1 MIVGLSLEERE
12 NNPRLYVA
20 LVRCARFSETKNLQ
34 SFYQSILQLFLP
46 SRSDVQLKPQPFETF
61 EQFYMNAHVRFSD
74 ESTNLVKLVVDVNRG
89 KFEIQGDELDNIQN
103 SIDANGIAEDAWAEL
118 CLESEVERLECEQER
133 RETEQVAEGQE
144 ESIADLAVSRA
155 QVAHLEKRNN
165 VMCRDDG
172 LALVKSLNETQLY
185 VFYQV
190 RQWCLE
196 KMSGKNPDPLHV
208 FVTGGAGTRKSHL
221 IKAVQYEATRLLSTV
236 CRHPDNVCFVDSSYG
251 H

>member
-1 MIVGLSLEERE
+1 MKGGNVSAKEALKSLGSVYLHNRDVCAQEAVYRLTNMHLKECSRKVVFCPTGE
-12 NNPRLYVA
+12 NVVRMSLPIKVLRQKAASGDVSSEDMWMTS
-20 LVRCARFSETKNLQ
+20 LVDRYKNRPND
-34 SFYQSILQLFLP
+34 SIFNEMCL
-46 SRSDVQLKPQPFETF
+46 SRS
-61 EQFYMNAHVRFSD
+61 
-74 ESTNLVKLVVDVNRG
+74 
-89 KFEIQGDELDNIQN
+89 
-103 SIDANGIAEDAWAEL
+103 
-118 CLESEVERLECEQER
+118 
-133 RETEQVAEGQE
+133 
-144 ESIADLAVSRA
+144 

-165 VMCRDDG
+165 VMCKDDG

-190 RQWCLE
+190 RHWCLE

-208 FVTGGAGTRKSHL
+208 FVTGGAGTRKSNL